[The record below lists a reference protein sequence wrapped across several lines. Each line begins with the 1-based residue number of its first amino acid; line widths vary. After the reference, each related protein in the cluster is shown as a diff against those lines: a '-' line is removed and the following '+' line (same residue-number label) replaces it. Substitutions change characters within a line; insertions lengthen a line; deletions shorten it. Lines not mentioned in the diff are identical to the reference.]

1 MATTEIKDT
10 FYKLINLVSKE
21 ITDDLINNTLRG
33 DSMFKTILAAYN
45 LHQID
50 TCYDPQRIYNVEEKE
65 DVIYCLKEYN
75 VTMAQMVD
83 IFTNANVN
91 TPYFTF
97 TQDNDKPVVFETI
110 NQLKEK
116 LINEM
121 KYVITHIFI
130 FKNDSVVYKEIFK
143 EYVGTL
149 F

>member
-10 FYKLINLVSKE
+10 YYKLINLVSKE
-21 ITDDLINNTLRG
+21 ITDDLMNNTLRG
-33 DSMFKTILAAYN
+33 NSMFKTIIAAYN

-65 DVIYCLKEYN
+65 DVIHCLKEYN

-97 TQDNDKPVVFETI
+97 TQDDDRPMVFKTI
-110 NQLKEK
+110 NQMKEK

-121 KYVITHIFI
+121 KYVITHIFV
-130 FKNDSVVYKEIFK
+130 FKNDSQVYKDIFK

>member
-21 ITDDLINNTLRG
+21 ITDDLTNNTLRG
-33 DSMFKTILAAYN
+33 DSMFNTILAAYN

-50 TCYDPQRIYNVEEKE
+50 TCYDAERIYNIEEKE
-65 DVIYCLKEYN
+65 DVIHCLKEYN

-121 KYVITHIFI
+121 KYVITHIFVY
-130 FKNDSVVYKEIFK
+130 KNDSVVYKEIFK